1 MTIFA
6 TLMKAQVSAP
16 IKLVKLKQNQFVLG
30 KHFLLIY
37 WSTQQKG
44 INDNVN
50 DYQLNHLGI

>member
-1 MTIFA
+1 
-6 TLMKAQVSAP
+6 MKAQVSAP
-16 IKLVKLKQNQFVLG
+16 IKLVKLKQNQFVLR

-37 WSTQQKG
+37 WSTQQKS